1 MTVVGV
7 PLRPFASSE
16 APLKLALNRAYFDA
30 LEQAGATALPIPVV
44 HDVDRIRFH
53 YELLDALLLPGGAD
67 VEPRRY
73 GAVARDDCH
82 LTLMPELDE
91 VELTL
96 TKWAIEDGLPVL
108 AICRGIQVLNVAC
121 GGTLWQDLQVEGVVR
136 ESHDREPR
144 DFLAHGL
151 DIEPDSLLARTVGRT
166 HVEVNSMHHQAI
178 HKLGPSLRA
187 VACSTDGLVEGVELP
202 GHSFVVGIQCHPE
215 ELVGKEPWA
224 INLFAALV
232 EAGSRYRSSRA
243 PGRTL
248 PAPPDREPAVRRDPR

>member
-7 PLRPFASSE
+7 PLRPFASAE

-30 LEQAGATALPIPVV
+30 LEQAGATVLPIPTT
-44 HDVDRIRFH
+44 HDVDHMRFH

-73 GAVARDDCH
+73 GAVARDDAH

-91 VELTL
+91 VELAL
-96 TKWAIEDGLPVL
+96 TGWAIADGLPVL

-121 GGTLWQDLQVEGVVR
+121 GGTLWQDLLVEGVVR

-178 HKLGPSLRA
+178 RKLGPSLRA
-187 VACSTDGLVEGVELP
+187 VAHSTDGLIEGVEIP
-202 GHSFVVGIQCHPE
+202 GDRFVVGLQCHPE
-215 ELVGKEPWA
+215 ELVGREPWA
-224 INLFAALV
+224 INLFSGLV
-232 EAGSRYRSSRA
+232 EAGSRYREFRA
-243 PGRTL
+243 RARPL
-248 PAPPDREPAVRRDPR
+248 PAPPDREPAGRRGST